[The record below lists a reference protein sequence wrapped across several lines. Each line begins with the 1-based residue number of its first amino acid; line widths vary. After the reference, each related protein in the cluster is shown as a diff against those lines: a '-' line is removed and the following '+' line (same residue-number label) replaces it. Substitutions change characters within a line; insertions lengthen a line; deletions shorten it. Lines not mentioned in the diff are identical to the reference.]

1 MSIFVIYIRW
11 LLGNSVGL
19 HWVGLA
25 MPICNVGKTKLDDGT
40 VKGEKKKKKRTI
52 ECDKNTAICDIGIIQ
67 CNDGTIK
74 YEKKKLEYH
83 QM

>member
-1 MSIFVIYIRW
+1 
-11 LLGNSVGL
+11 
-19 HWVGLA
+19 

-40 VKGEKKKKKRTI
+40 VKGEKKKKRTI

>member
-19 HWVGLA
+19 GWVGLA

-40 VKGEKKKKKRTI
+40 VKGEKKKKKEPLNVTKTQPYVILVLSNVTMEQSNMRK
-52 ECDKNTAICDIGIIQ
+52 KN
-67 CNDGTIK
+67 
-74 YEKKKLEYH
+74 
-83 QM
+83 